1 VSKKRV
7 LFLCTG
13 NSARS
18 QMTEG
23 LVNHLLG
30 NRWEAYSAGTAPTG
44 YVHPLAMRAMAELG
58 IDISAQ
64 HSKPVDT
71 FRNTDFDLVITVCD
85 DAARN
90 CPVWLGKGKKVHLGL
105 LDPAAATGSEAER
118 LEVFRRVR
126 DAIWQRIPACLEK
139 ERIADRVTNIC
150 ERVVYMVTGRME
162 EMNVS
167 RY

>member
-1 VSKKRV
+1 MSKKRV

-44 YVHPLAMRAMAELG
+44 CVHPLAMRAMAELG

-105 LDPAAATGSEAER
+105 LDPAAATGSEAEAAGGLPPGAGR
-118 LEVFRRVR
+118 YLAAHSSLSGEGGERCR
-126 DAIWQRIPACLEK
+126 DKPLSE
-139 ERIADRVTNIC
+139 N
-150 ERVVYMVTGRME
+150 
-162 EMNVS
+162 
-167 RY
+167 